1 MTAIEFQACG
11 TMSVNAGIDMDA
23 AACHVV
29 SPVCCLE
36 RAVEKRD
43 CDDEAGNAKD
53 VCVAKAK
60 AVEAKAL
67 AEEGINIQMISTSEI
82 KIAVVID
89 EKYMEL
95 AVRALQ
101 KVFEVLDGFYTF
113 LMGTPGTQAIN
124 QFLYPKMPYDTDKD
138 LIPVSYVTR
147 VPNVMVVPP
156 SLGVKTM
163 DELIKLARSKPGKL
177 TYGSPG
183 NGSTGQLST
192 ELFKTR
198 AKVFVTHIP
207 YRGSAP
213 MLQDLLGGQID
224 MSIDNLPSALPH
236 IKSGRLI
243 ALGVTSAAPNAQL
256 PDVKPIGVSLP
267 GYEAESWFV
276 LVAPRGT
283 PEAIV
288 TRLSAEVD
296 RILKKP
302 DVIERFRGLGAEP
315 VGGTPAD
322 LARHIASETT
332 KWREVVKTS
341 GAMALIPLARQH
353 SPWPIT
359 KWLTCMSMTPRASM
373 KSKPCSKPLQVWK
386 KSNTLTKFGNQVS
399 PTNAAAT

>member
-1 MTAIEFQACG
+1 MRRYRSISQHAA
-11 TMSVNAGIDMDA
+11 VRRRALA
-23 AACHVV
+23 AAATLTVLSAVAAPQALAQSDWPSKPVRIVV
-29 SPVCCLE
+29 PFAAGGTTDIVARVIAEQLSPVLKQTVIVE
-36 RAVEKRD
+36 NRAG
-43 CDDEAGNAKD
+43 AGGNVGAD
-53 VCVAKAK
+53 VVAKSAP
-60 AVEAKAL
+60 
-67 AEEGINIQMISTSEI
+67 
-82 KIAVVID
+82 
-89 EKYMEL
+89 
-95 AVRALQ
+95 
-101 KVFEVLDGFYTF
+101 DGYTF

-124 QFLYPKMPYDTDKD
+124 QFLYPKMPYDTAKD
-138 LIPVSYVTR
+138 LIPVSYVVR

-163 DELIKLARSKPGKL
+163 DELIALARSKPGKL

-207 YRGSAP
+207 YRGSGP

-256 PDVKPIGVSLP
+256 PDVKPIGAALP

-276 LVAPRGT
+276 MVAPRGT
-283 PEAIV
+283 PETIV
-288 TRLSAEVD
+288 TRVSAEVD

-302 DVIERFRGLGAEP
+302 EVIERFRGLGAEP

-332 KWREVVKTS
+332 KWRQVVKTS
-341 GAMALIPLARQH
+341 GAKID
-353 SPWPIT
+353 
-359 KWLTCMSMTPRASM
+359 
-373 KSKPCSKPLQVWK
+373 
-386 KSNTLTKFGNQVS
+386 
-399 PTNAAAT
+399 